1 MVGRME
7 FGHPTDEM
15 LAAYAAGTASEG
27 IALLIAAHMTYCP
40 ACRARVSALEAVSAA
55 MFAEGGADGEGD
67 ALLAA
72 TLARLDDPE
81 PEGPNDEVAPAA
93 AADDPVMPRP
103 LARVVG
109 VPFQDIRWRFRMP
122 GVSELPIDLGG
133 AERVSL
139 LRVRPGAGVPSHTH
153 TATEATLV
161 LKGELCDGPAR
172 IGRGSV
178 QVATAEDDHH
188 PHAGPGEDCIC
199 LTVIDG
205 GLRFTGPF
213 GRALNL
219 FAE

>member
-1 MVGRME
+1 MVRVME

-27 IALLIAAHMTYCP
+27 MALLVASHMTYCP
-40 ACRARVSALEAVSAA
+40 ACRARVGALEAVSAA
-55 MFAEGGADGEGD
+55 VFAEAGPAEDDE

-72 TLARLDDPE
+72 TLARLDE
-81 PEGPNDEVAPAA
+81 TAAAPAAPPA
-93 AADDPVMPRP
+93 AADDPVLPRP
-103 LARVVG
+103 LAAAVG
-109 VPFQDIRWRFRMP
+109 VPFSQIRWRFRMP
-122 GVSELPIDLGG
+122 GVSELPLELGG
-133 AERVSL
+133 DERVSL
-139 LRVRPGAGVPSHTH
+139 LRVRPGAGVPAHTH

-161 LKGELCDGPAR
+161 LQGELCDGEAR
-172 IGRGSV
+172 IPRGGV
-178 QVATAEDDHH
+178 QVATAEHDHH

-205 GLRFTGPF
+205 GLRFTGTF